1 MDSSLVRQEVEDEVE
16 GLEEGE
22 EKVCNINN
30 LFLQTV
36 YEGVGDLGSIWG
48 SASPQKI
55 LYLKISE
62 R

>member
-1 MDSSLVRQEVEDEVE
+1 MDSPLLRQEVEDEVE

-36 YEGVGDLGSIWG
+36 CDQGGVRSIWG
-48 SASPQKI
+48 PASPQKI
-55 LYLKISE
+55 YYFKISE

>member
-1 MDSSLVRQEVEDEVE
+1 MDSSLVRQEVEDEVG

-36 YEGVGDLGSIWG
+36 CEGGCGVNLGSCF
-48 SASPQKI
+48 PTKN
-55 LYLKISE
+55 LLF
-62 R
+62 

>member
-1 MDSSLVRQEVEDEVE
+1 MDSSLLRQEVEDEVE

-36 YEGVGDLGSIWG
+36 YEGGRGSGVSLGFCFPTKNFIF
-48 SASPQKI
+48 KN
-55 LYLKISE
+55 L
-62 R
+62 

>member
-1 MDSSLVRQEVEDEVE
+1 MDSSLVQKEAEDGAE

-36 YEGVGDLGSIWG
+36 CEGGCGVNLGSCF
-48 SASPQKI
+48 PTKN
-55 LYLKISE
+55 LLF
-62 R
+62 

>member
-1 MDSSLVRQEVEDEVE
+1 MDSSLLRQEVEDEVE

-48 SASPQKI
+48 FCFPTKNLI
-55 LYLKISE
+55 FKNL
-62 R
+62 